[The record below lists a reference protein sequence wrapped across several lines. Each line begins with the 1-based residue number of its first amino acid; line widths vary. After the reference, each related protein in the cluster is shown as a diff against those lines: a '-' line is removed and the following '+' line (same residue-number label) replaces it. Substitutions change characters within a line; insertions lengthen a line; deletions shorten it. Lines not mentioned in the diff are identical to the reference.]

1 MNLNFKH
8 IKIKNF
14 MSLGNIDLDLNNL
27 GYVSISGINNGLG
40 DNAKSNGSGK
50 SSILEAI
57 IWNLTGDTLRGTK
70 DIVNRFTV
78 GGTCV
83 ELVFK
88 VDDIEYKIA
97 RYKDDEDFGTNL
109 KIFINGIDKSGKGIR
124 DTQKILEELLPDLD
138 TNLLG
143 SVIIL
148 GQGLPQKFTN
158 NTPSGRKEILEKLSK
173 SDFMIEDI
181 KEKLS
186 NRKSSL
192 SIELRK
198 VEDTLLELESRK
210 SVYEIELEKSN
221 KELEKLYND
230 TSCVDYNNEMADLE
244 INISSQESELSLAE
258 KKVNDTNEKLQESR
272 VRYSSLDSE
281 LKSKQLDISTKYDRN
296 ELVKERYAVGSQISQ
311 LEKSISEAK
320 NVKDVCP
327 TCGQKLPDVHKIDTT
342 NLEKEIE
349 TLRVEDARLLSAIE
363 LSKEN
368 ESKEINKLQESYKQL
383 KDDLLKEGQSCRQ
396 SYDSAVQD
404 RDKISKSVSTLKLQK
419 QKLINDRE
427 NFLNNK
433 DRLENVIKE
442 KTDAI
447 KQISDKILY
456 NNVERENIKSR
467 LDVIGKMI
475 TIATRDFRGFL
486 LSEIIEFINKRAK
499 EYSQEV
505 FGTDKLDFY
514 LNGNNIEISYCDK
527 SYECLSGGEKQRL
540 DIIIQFAIRDMLVQ
554 HLDFSSNLLALDEVF
569 DNLDSIGCQKIIDL
583 ISKKLNDIESI
594 FVITHHTEDLVIP
607 CDRELVIVK
616 NEQGVSELQ

>member
-109 KIFINGIDKSGKGIR
+109 KIFINGVDKSGKGIR

-186 NRKSSL
+186 DRKTMLSADLRKS
-192 SIELRK
+192 
-198 VEDTLLELESRK
+198 EDTILELESRK
-210 SVYEIELEKSN
+210 SVYTLELEKS
-221 KELEKLYND
+221 KQELEKLYND
-230 TSCVDYNNEMADLE
+230 TPCVDYNNEMADLD
-244 INISSQESELSLAE
+244 INISFQESELSLAE
-258 KKVNDTNEKLQESR
+258 KKVNDTNENLQESR

-281 LKSKQLDISTKYDRN
+281 LKGKQLEITLKYNRN
-296 ELVKERYAVGSQISQ
+296 ELVEERYSIGSQISL
-311 LEKSISEAK
+311 LEENISKAK
-320 NVKDVCP
+320 AVKDVCP

-342 NLEKEIE
+342 ELEEK
-349 TLRVEDARLLSAIE
+349 LDKLKLEDSRLLSALE
-363 LSKEN
+363 LSKESEN
-368 ESKEINKLQESYKQL
+368 KELAEMRESYKQL
-383 KDDLLKEGQSCRQ
+383 KDELLREGQSCRQ
-396 SYDSAVQD
+396 IYDDAVEY
-404 RDKISKSVSTLKLQK
+404 RDKISKSVSALKLQK

-427 NFLNNK
+427 NFINNK
-433 DRLENVIKE
+433 DRLENIIKE

-447 KQISDKILY
+447 KQISDNLLY
-456 NNVERENIKSR
+456 NNIEKENTKSR
-467 LDVIGKMI
+467 LDVVGKMI

-486 LSEIIEFINKRAK
+486 LSEIIEFINKKAK

-569 DNLDSIGCQKIIDL
+569 DNLDNIGCQKVIDL

>member
-14 MSLGNIDLDLNNL
+14 MSLGDIDLDLNNL
-27 GYVSISGINNGLG
+27 GYVSISGINNNLF

-50 SSILEAI
+50 SSILEAL
-57 IWNLTGDTLRGTK
+57 IWNLTGETLRNSK
-70 DIVNRFTV
+70 DIVNRYTV
-78 GGTCV
+78 GGACV
-83 ELVFK
+83 ELDFTI
-88 VDDIEYKIA
+88 DNNNYKIV
-97 RYKDDEDFGTNL
+97 RYREDENFGTNL
-109 KIFINGIDKSGKGIR
+109 KVFMNGQDKSGKGIR

-186 NRKSSL
+186 NRKTIL
-192 SIELRK
+192 SADLRK
-198 VEDTLLELESRK
+198 SEDTILELESRK
-210 SVYEIELEKSN
+210 SVYTLELEKS
-221 KELEKLYND
+221 KQELEKLYND
-230 TSCVDYNNEMADLE
+230 IPCVDYNNEMADLD
-244 INISSQESELSLAE
+244 INISFQESELSLAE
-258 KKVNDTNEKLQESR
+258 KKVNDANENLQESR

-281 LKSKQLDISTKYDRN
+281 LKGKQLDIATKYDRN

-311 LEKSISEAK
+311 LEKRISEAK

-349 TLRVEDARLLSAIE
+349 TLRVEDNKLLSKIE

-368 ESKEINKLQESYKQL
+368 ENKEIAVLQESYKQL
-383 KDDLLKEGQSCRQ
+383 KDKLLKDGQSCRQ
-396 SYDSAVQD
+396 IYDDAVGY
-404 RDKISKSVSTLKLQK
+404 RDKIIKSISDLKIQK
-419 QKLINDRE
+419 QTLINNRD

-433 DRLENVIKE
+433 DRLESMIKE
-442 KTDAI
+442 KSEAI
-447 KQISDKILY
+447 KQISDKLLY
-456 NNVERENIKSR
+456 IIVEKENIKSH
-467 LDVIGKMI
+467 LDVVSKMI

-486 LSEIIEFINKRAK
+486 LSEIIEFINKKAK

-554 HLDFSSNLLALDEVF
+554 HLDFSSNILALDEVF

-594 FVITHHTEDLVIP
+594 FVITHHTEDLAIP